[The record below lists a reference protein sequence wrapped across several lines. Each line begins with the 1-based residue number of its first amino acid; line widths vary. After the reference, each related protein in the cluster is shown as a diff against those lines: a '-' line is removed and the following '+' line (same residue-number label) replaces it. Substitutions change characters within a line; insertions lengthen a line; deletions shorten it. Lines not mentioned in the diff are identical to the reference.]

1 MKFKLKD
8 QTEDQ
13 NLDKVQFHARALR
26 AIGQDLSGL
35 FPEHVEISL
44 LGKDFHVVGRYVP
57 RTKGSKASPQG
68 GVFAERVWKGV
79 FHGQRSVQANE
90 IAVEPVN
97 FDRTYTQDEIKHLDE
112 IGASQRKGT
121 AKTPDIYSLSEM
133 LRMVGRI
140 IDAAGGRLVRLSRDT
155 RRVTVEYHDGNDVLQ
170 KSEMSSLEL
179 YKLQQQYYAE
189 RGTFVPIDTW
199 DGRG

>member
-8 QTEDQ
+8 DTEGQ
-13 NLDKVQFHARALR
+13 PLAKVQFHARALR

-35 FPEHVEISL
+35 FPEQLEVSL
-44 LGKDFHVVGRYVP
+44 LGKDFHVVGRYMP
-57 RTKGSKASPQG
+57 RAKGGKASPQG
-68 GVFAERVWKGV
+68 GVFAERMWKGV

-90 IAVEPVN
+90 PAVEPVS
-97 FDRTYTQDEIKHLDE
+97 FERTYTQDEIKHLDE
-112 IGASQRKGT
+112 IGASQRKGAAT
-121 AKTPDIYSLSEM
+121 TPDIYSLSEM

-140 IDAAGGRLVRLSRDT
+140 IDAAGGRLVRLSRDP
-155 RRVTVEYHDGNDVLQ
+155 RRMAVEYQDGNGGLV

-179 YKLQQQYYAE
+179 YKLQQQYYAD

-199 DGRG
+199 DGRS